1 MSFIKPDF
9 NNSNLNVSAT
19 LAEYL
24 GVYNYKPTIAE
35 LKERLSCGF
44 KNVVFLCVDG
54 LRNYPLE
61 YHLPKTAFLRKHV
74 VKTLTSTFPSTT
86 TNATTSLATNTY
98 PLEHGWFGWNLYF
111 KEINAV
117 TELFTGLNAVSG
129 EPTGYVP
136 PIFDSSDYYFLR
148 NKTTDI
154 AVSTVMPPFSKNPD
168 NVIAVNVDE
177 VAFAT
182 EKILN
187 RQGRQFVYAYVG
199 EPDMTMHDYGVT
211 SAEAKA
217 KIRHIDE
224 VLERLCLNA
233 KDTLFVITA
242 DHGQTD
248 VKGYV
253 EFYKDDEMNA
263 MLECTPYLDARTPA
277 FRVKTECKLAFE
289 RLFEQRYGRDFQ
301 LYKSETLINEGYFGP
316 VGEYG
321 ALLGDYIAV
330 GTESGKVFLTCE
342 RMHRFKGH
350 HTSLTSE
357 EMLVPLILYSAK

>member
-9 NNSNLNVSAT
+9 NNSNLNVSST

-24 GVYNYKPTIAE
+24 GVHNSKGTIAA

-44 KNVVFLCVDG
+44 KNVVFLCIDG
-54 LRNYPLE
+54 LGCHPLE
-61 YHLPKTAFLRKHV
+61 YHLPKSAFLRKHV

-129 EPTGYVP
+129 EPIDYVP
-136 PIFDSSDYYFLR
+136 PIYDSADYYFLR

-168 NVIAVNVDE
+168 NVVAVNVDE
-177 VAFAT
+177 VARAT
-182 EKILN
+182 EQILN

-211 SAEAKA
+211 SPEAKA
-217 KIRHIDE
+217 KIRHINE
-224 VLERLCLNA
+224 VVERLCLNA

-248 VKGYV
+248 VKGCV

-277 FRVKTECKLAFE
+277 FWVKPECKSAFE
-289 RLFEQRYGRDFQ
+289 RLFEQKYGSDFK
-301 LYKSETLINEGYFGP
+301 LYKSETLISEGYFGP

-321 ALLGDYIAV
+321 RILGDYIAV
-330 GTESGKVFLTCE
+330 GTESGKLFLTCE
-342 RMHRFKGH
+342 RMSRFKGH